1 MKRILMGMAA
11 AAVMAV
17 TQAHAMSL
25 ADASGKVDE
34 AINNPAVM
42 TDIVKQLSPADQTA
56 FLAKANA
63 AIGNLP
69 GSPEEKAA
77 KYLDANKAAMKGTS
91 KENRAAMLAET
102 FATVPPEALTV
113 INERFASDLCDRNAD
128 PANPISDDAMKA
140 LAVETMQKI
149 QARNEGND
157 NASVRDAFAALMF
170 IRASNGTPA
179 DLRDTLIQGLPT
191 QEARDLARDEWFP
204 AALGEGREKSYEP
217 MLAAA
222 DASKMPALDE
232 VYKLSLSDD
241 RAMSMSVLSD
251 LAATVD
257 GKGYATT
264 TYSGMFL
271 DDNRYALPAGMT
283 QSGISNAPRTLDPA
297 NSWYGGYR
305 RGGGSKGSNGAEG
318 GSSSGGGGESIP
330 YPYQTTR

>member
-11 AAVMAV
+11 VAAMAV
-17 TQAHAMSL
+17 AQAHAMSL

-34 AINNPAVM
+34 AINNPAAM
-42 TDIVKQLSPADQTA
+42 TDIVKQLAPADQTA

-77 KYLDANKAAMKGTS
+77 KYLDANKAAIKGSS

-113 INERFASDLCDRNAD
+113 INERFAADLCDRNAD
-128 PANPISDDAMKA
+128 PAKPISDDAMKA
-140 LAVETMQKI
+140 LAVDTMQKI

-170 IRASNGTPA
+170 IRASKGTPE
-179 DLRDTLIQGLPT
+179 DLRDALTQGLPT
-191 QEARDLARDEWFP
+191 QEARDLAKDEWFP
-204 AALGEGREKSYEP
+204 AALGEGREQSYEP

-222 DASKMPALDE
+222 DAGKMPAMDD
-232 VYKLSLSDD
+232 VYKLSLADNT
-241 RAMSMSVLSD
+241 VPTGVLLSD
-251 LAATVD
+251 LSSTVD
-257 GKGYATT
+257 SKGNATA
-264 TYSGMFL
+264 TYSSMFL
-271 DDNRYALPAGMT
+271 DNSKYALPANMS
-283 QSGISNAPRTLDPA
+283 QSGLNTVPRTLDT
-297 NSWYGGYR
+297 SKTWYSGYR
-305 RGGGSKGSNGAEG
+305 RGGGFKGSA
-318 GSSSGGGGESIP
+318 SAASSGDSGGESRP